1 MCYKQSK
8 YFLQNLILN
17 KKNTFF
23 GDKLKETIGRPKELW
38 KNLRI
43 LGLPKTVS
51 TTSATICLKSNDT
64 LSFDLQ
70 KNVEIFKDFYSSL
83 ADSLLEKLP
92 KPR

>member
-1 MCYKQSK
+1 M
-8 YFLQNLILN
+8 
-17 KKNTFF
+17 
-23 GDKLKETIGRPKELW
+23 ETIGRPKELW
-38 KNLRI
+38 KNLRE